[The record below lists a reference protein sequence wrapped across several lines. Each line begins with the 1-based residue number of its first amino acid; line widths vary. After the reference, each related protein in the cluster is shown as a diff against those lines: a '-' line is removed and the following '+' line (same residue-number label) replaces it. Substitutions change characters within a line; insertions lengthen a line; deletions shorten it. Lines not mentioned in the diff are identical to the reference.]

1 MKKLYLVIGII
12 VILTLFCSPVVAI
25 SKSDLIAQYKGQSA
39 PTIPTVVPTTT
50 PTTTPTTIID
60 VDPTLTDGDPLSAL
74 SVTSTPSR
82 AMVFFDGSFKGFT
95 PIYIDGLSVG
105 TTHQLRVLR
114 EGYEAYSTDVLI
126 KNEQSCHMI
135 WYLGMEAFACD
146 DQKQTID
153 VTLKKIESTQKPTI
167 PAIFPTT
174 APIQTPIPTHYIYP
188 WMVSPTTAPTP
199 TPSHTPCPPGT
210 PYSICFA

>member
-1 MKKLYLVIGII
+1 MKTWHLFVSII
-12 VILTLFCSPVVAI
+12 VILTLVCSPALAI
-25 SKSDLIAQYKGQSA
+25 SKADLISQYKGQSA

-50 PTTTPTTIID
+50 PTTTPTTI
-60 VDPTLTDGDPLSAL
+60 THGDPLSAL

-82 AMVFFDGSFKGFT
+82 AMVFLDGSFKGFT

-126 KNEQSCHMI
+126 KNEQSCHMTS
-135 WYLGMEAFACD
+135 WWGLEAFVCD

-153 VTLKKIESTQKPTI
+153 VTLKKVESTQKPTI
-167 PAIFPTT
+167 PPIVPTT
-174 APIQTPIPTHYIYP
+174 APMPK
-188 WMVSPTTAPTP
+188 
-199 TPSHTPCPPGT
+199 PSHTPCPPGT
-210 PYSICFA
+210 PYWICLK